1 MVVLVQRGLHNLR
14 ESISQISLLRTNLFR
29 NGIDDEDD
37 LDNDEQAS
45 KQAGKNPQKWNCPL

>member
-29 NGIDDEDD
+29 NGIDDYDQEGLGDD
-37 LDNDEQAS
+37 NHNIQD
-45 KQAGKNPQKWNCPL
+45 AGLLMFQK